1 MIQFL
6 QSSAP
11 LIACY
16 LFIGIAQRAS
26 LRLGLHR
33 KIQGNFDP
41 IQRELR
47 KRVFWTVYSMDV
59 YVSTRLGLP
68 IALHAEDID
77 QEYPLEI
84 DDEFITPVGIIPM
97 PPGRISAMVGVNAH
111 THLLDIIVQ
120 VVKHIYPVELTKHQ
134 GQSDDTHM
142 ISYSKIREIETSLQK
157 WLNGL
162 PLALQSQKRNHPV
175 STAWER

>member
-1 MIQFL
+1 MVLFL

-16 LFIGIAQRAS
+16 PYIGIAQRAS

-47 KRVFWTVYSMDV
+47 KRIFWTVYGMDV

-68 IALHAEDID
+68 IAMHAEDID
-77 QEYPLEI
+77 QEYPLEM
-84 DDEFITPVGIIPM
+84 DDEFITPVGVVPM
-97 PPGRISAMVGVNAH
+97 PAGRVSGMIGINAH
-111 THLLDIIVQ
+111 SRLLDIIVQ
-120 VVKHIYPVELTKHQ
+120 VVKHIYPVELAKRQ
-134 GQSDDTHM
+134 GQPDNTYM
-142 ISYSKIREIETSLQK
+142 ISYSKIQEIETNLQQ
-157 WLNGL
+157 WIDGL
-162 PLALQSQKRNHPV
+162 PLALLSQEGSHP
-175 STAWER
+175 APAALER